1 MSGINFS
8 LGQIAEQLNAQ
19 LIGSPD
25 ACITGLASLE
35 NAKPCHLAFLSN
47 TRYKSQL
54 QRTHAGAVLL
64 RTEDMVET
72 YTGAMLIVADPYAAY
87 ARLSHLFDHTPKP
100 VAGIHSTAIIAPS
113 AQIDPT
119 ASIGAYVVI
128 EDNVVIES
136 QVVLES
142 HVCVAKGS
150 VIGKQSWL
158 DKHVTVQH
166 HCRLGERVRVHAST
180 VIGSDGF
187 GFAPYQSQWFRIA
200 QLGGVTIGNDVR
212 IGANCTIDRGA
223 LDDTI
228 IGKGV
233 IIDNLVQIAHNVQ
246 IGDYTAIAANTGIA
260 GSAVIGKHCII
271 GGASGI
277 AGHLNICDHV
287 HLTGMS
293 MITKSINKPGT
304 YSSGTSFLENSQ
316 WKKAVVR
323 FRQLADVPVN
333 QLIKQIEH
341 LQARVEQVESR
352 SLSKPNSSISQ
363 DD

>member
-1 MSGINFS
+1 M
-8 LGQIAEQLNAQ
+8 AEQLDAQ
-19 LIGSPD
+19 LIGNPD
-25 ACITGLASLE
+25 ICITGLASLQS
-35 NAKPCHLAFLSN
+35 AKSCDLAFLSN
-47 TRYKSQL
+47 SRYKSQL
-54 QRTHAGAVLL
+54 QSTHAGAVLL
-64 RTEDMVET
+64 RQEDVVES
-72 YTGAMLIVADPYAAY
+72 YVGALLIVANPYAAY
-87 ARLSHLFDHTPKP
+87 ARLTHLFDQTPQPAK
-100 VAGIHSTAIIAPS
+100 GIHPTAIIATS

-119 ASIGAYVVI
+119 ASVGAYVVI
-128 EDNVVIES
+128 EDNVIIEAQVI
-136 QVVLES
+136 LES
-142 HVCVAKGS
+142 HVCIAKGS
-150 VIGKQSWL
+150 IIGKQSWL

-166 HCRLGERVRVHAST
+166 HCQLGARVRVHSGT
-180 VIGSDGF
+180 VIGADGF
-187 GFAPYQSQWFRIA
+187 GFAPHQGQWFRIA

-223 LDDTI
+223 LDDTK
-228 IGKGV
+228 IGDGV

-246 IGDYTAIAANTGIA
+246 VGDYTAIAGNVGIA

-287 HLTGMS
+287 HLTAMA
-293 MITKSINKPGT
+293 MITKSIIKPGT

-323 FRQLADVPVN
+323 LRQLADVPVN
-333 QLIKQIEH
+333 QLFKQIEH

-352 SLSKPNSSISQ
+352 TLTKPNSSIPQ